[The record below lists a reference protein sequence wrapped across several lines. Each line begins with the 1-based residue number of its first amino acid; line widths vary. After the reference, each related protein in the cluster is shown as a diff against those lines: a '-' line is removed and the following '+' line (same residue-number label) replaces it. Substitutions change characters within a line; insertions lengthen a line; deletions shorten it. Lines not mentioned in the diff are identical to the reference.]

1 MSGAP
6 GGGSRIARGR
16 RVARL
21 RRAIGEFGTTAGT
34 LGSTAGQTV
43 MVALLPVLL
52 SRYTDSATMIGFAIG
67 GEGIVAILVPYW
79 IGAASDHLP
88 ERLAARFGRRTF
100 FLLVTAPLMAA
111 SVAIAPFLDG
121 FWPIAG
127 AALVFFLTL
136 HGYLAPLWALMVD
149 EVAPARYGRVQ
160 GVRGALH
167 SIGLAFG
174 LVAGGL
180 LFALWEPLPFL
191 AAAAL
196 ILLTTA
202 ITYYTSPRTR
212 TKGHEGDASDVLR
225 LWRRLRGRPAVSWML
240 LANSLWS
247 AGVDGIRPYIFLFTA
262 IVLGISVAETSLLLI
277 VIVAGLG
284 IGAVVLGH
292 LGDRYGHAKLLAV
305 GGAVT
310 GLAMFSGLWVREIPG
325 AIGLLLFAGL
335 GAATLISLPYPLY
348 AKLIGESGVGRD
360 TGLYIVTMGF
370 GRIVAPVLIGIAI
383 DLARPVMPE
392 TRGYPIMWPIAGAL
406 TLLGILALARAMV
419 HARRAAATPPP
430 NGVSP

>member
-1 MSGAP
+1 MSEEP
-6 GGGSRIARGR
+6 GRVERI
-16 RVARL
+16 
-21 RRAIGEFGTTAGT
+21 RRAVAEFGTTAGT

-52 SRYTDSATMIGFAIG
+52 DRYTDSATLIGFAIG

-88 ERLAARFGRRTF
+88 ERLANRFGRRTF
-100 FLLVTAPLMAA
+100 FLLLMAPLLAA
-111 SVAIAPFLDG
+111 SVAIAPFLNG
-121 FWPIAG
+121 FWSIA
-127 AALVFFLTL
+127 AAAFVFFLAL

-149 EVAPARYGRVQ
+149 EVAPERYGRVQ

-180 LFALWEPLPFL
+180 LFALWEPLPFIL
-191 AAAAL
+191 AGVL
-196 ILLTTA
+196 ILVTTA

-212 TKGHEGDASDVLR
+212 TPGHEGDASDVFK
-225 LWRRLRGRPAVSWML
+225 LWRRLKGRPAVSWML
-240 LANSLWS
+240 VANSLWS
-247 AGVDGIRPYIFLFTA
+247 AGVDGIRPYIFLFAT
-262 IVLGISVAETSLLLI
+262 IVLGINVAETSLLLV

-284 IGAVVLGH
+284 IGALVLGN

-305 GGAVT
+305 GGTVT
-310 GLAMFSGLWVREIPG
+310 GVAMLGGIFVRDVPG
-325 AIGLLLFAGL
+325 AVALLLFAGL

-348 AKLIGESGVGRD
+348 ARLAGGQGVGRD

-383 DLARPVMPE
+383 DLARPMMPE
-392 TRGYPIMWPIAGAL
+392 TRGYPVMWPIAGVL

-419 HARRAAATPPP
+419 HARRAAAATQERKTL
-430 NGVSP
+430 